1 MLFKNSLDRFQL
13 IIRVDPWTERAAA
26 VFYFCSPNLIN
37 SNLVQLL
44 VVSFRSQVRLALGLG
59 MVVVLEKIKERVCL
73 VSQVLSSRIRWI
85 MWIELLWLWWF
96 H

>member
-1 MLFKNSLDRFQL
+1 M
-13 IIRVDPWTERAAA
+13 
-26 VFYFCSPNLIN
+26 
-37 SNLVQLL
+37 
-44 VVSFRSQVRLALGLG
+44 RLALGLG

-85 MWIELLWLWWF
+85 MWIELLWL

>member
-1 MLFKNSLDRFQL
+1 M
-13 IIRVDPWTERAAA
+13 
-26 VFYFCSPNLIN
+26 
-37 SNLVQLL
+37 
-44 VVSFRSQVRLALGLG
+44 RLALGIG
-59 MVVVLEKIKERVCL
+59 MAVVLEKIKERVCL